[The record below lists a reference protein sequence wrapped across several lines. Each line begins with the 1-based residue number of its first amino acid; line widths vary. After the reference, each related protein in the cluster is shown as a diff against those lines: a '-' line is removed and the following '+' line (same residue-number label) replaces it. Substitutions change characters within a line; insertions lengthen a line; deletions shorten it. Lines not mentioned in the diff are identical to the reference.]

1 MWHYFPSFT
10 RAITLEAFMATK
22 IVSCNEWIPEN
33 EHESLIITF
42 NKFILCPSYCRSNA
56 GSGKIELSA
65 IDFCHELILCF
76 WEHDREN
83 VLQQA
88 VMVKRGTQHILGR
101 ATMIKK
107 SITFSAPS
115 WNKRSNNWIRSWC
128 VSFFGRFCP
137 CLTMAP
143 LFHHMCVI
151 LIYISR
157 QYRSQHW
164 IVKTV
169 IPIKKPARFH
179 CSLSLGALF
188 SKSFPPHWAI

>member
-22 IVSCNEWIPEN
+22 IVPCNEWIPEN

-42 NKFILCPSYCRSNA
+42 NKFILYPSYCRSNA

-107 SITFSAPS
+107 SITFSAPC
-115 WNKRSNNWIRSWC
+115 WHKRSNNWIRSWC
-128 VSFFGRFCP
+128 VCFAVDFSRAWRWHHFSNICASFWF
-137 CLTMAP
+137 TYHDSAD
-143 LFHHMCVI
+143 HN
-151 LIYISR
+151 
-157 QYRSQHW
+157 
-164 IVKTV
+164 TE
-169 IPIKKPARFH
+169 
-179 CSLSLGALF
+179 SLKL
-188 SKSFPPHWAI
+188 

>member
-22 IVSCNEWIPEN
+22 IVPCNEWIPEN

-88 VMVKRGTQHILGR
+88 VMVKRGTQDILGR

-115 WNKRSNNWIRSWC
+115 WWTNVPIIGLEVGVCVLRSIFP
-128 VSFFGRFCP
+128 VPDDG
-137 CLTMAP
+137 T
-143 LFHHMCVI
+143 
-151 LIYISR
+151 
-157 QYRSQHW
+157 
-164 IVKTV
+164 T
-169 IPIKKPARFH
+169 
-179 CSLSLGALF
+179 
-188 SKSFPPHWAI
+188 FPPYVRHFDLHITTVPITTLNR